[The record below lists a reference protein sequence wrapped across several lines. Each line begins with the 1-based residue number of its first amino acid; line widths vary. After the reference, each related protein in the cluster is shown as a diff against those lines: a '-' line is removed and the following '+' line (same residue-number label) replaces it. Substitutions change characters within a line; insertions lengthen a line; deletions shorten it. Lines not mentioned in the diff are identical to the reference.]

1 LRERWEIWDR
11 LALRT
16 ALVLA
21 ETPTT
26 GAGRD
31 DQMCAGSA
39 GQPVRRSVSWP
50 AAHPVRT
57 ARRWLICA
65 LCAARVRWS
74 AARSWEQ
81 CLLGVSAWRGGTLL
95 LCGIRTDNVARRAG

>member
-16 ALVLA
+16 DLVLA
-21 ETPTT
+21 ERPTI

-39 GQPVRRSVSWP
+39 GQSVRRSVSWP
-50 AAHPVRT
+50 AAHRIRA
-57 ARRWLICA
+57 ARCWLICA

-74 AARSWEQ
+74 AAHSWEQ
-81 CLLGVSAWRGGTLL
+81 CLLGVSALGRGTFL
-95 LCGIRTDNVARRAG
+95 LCGIRTGNVARRAG